1 MSFFGASFATVGNA
15 ISVRGPV
22 PPFASSRA
30 WRRRVS
36 KSKRG
41 PDPTG
46 GATGGGCGNGVLN
59 NADGPVPLDSTGSTA
74 AGAIGAACSPR
85 IAAGTDAR
93 SLSFSDTVVAVVAV
107 LVLGDDVAVSVSR
120 GR

>member
-1 MSFFGASFATVGNA
+1 MSFFGASFATVGNG

-74 AGAIGAACSPR
+74 PGAIGAACSL
-85 IAAGTDAR
+85 ALLG
-93 SLSFSDTVVAVVAV
+93 TVVAAFSVFAV